1 MVQESLLPT
10 LHLKIS
16 ILWRCCFYQHLSHAC
31 CAVAYLLARKNKFHF
46 PNAEILVHV
55 VI

>member
-1 MVQESLLPT
+1 MQESLSPT

-16 ILWRCCFYQHLSHAC
+16 ISWRCCFYQHLSHAC
-31 CAVAYLLARKNKFHF
+31 CAAAHLLARKNEFHF
-46 PNAEILVHV
+46 PKAEILVHA